1 MNFGRKLAKLRW
13 DGPRHLLSR
22 IIDRFY
28 RRQRRRQQRARWAT
42 AAPQARVPLAAG
54 FDSRW
59 AQQLWPGAADPRWCP
74 GAAQRW
80 PTWHAAAQQQA
91 EAAAHGVFDLLC
103 SGPVDVRDGAGGLRW
118 HDDFKGGATF
128 PADRLYLDVPICL
141 PQDGTDIKIP
151 WELSRFQ
158 QVFAWLWTDPQR
170 YGEVFLTQWRHWLQ
184 HNPVARGVN
193 WVCAMDVAL
202 RAVSWTAALAAWGHT
217 WDRATLDEM
226 GAALALHG
234 EFVRDNLEWIIGDR
248 TNHYFSDITG
258 LAVISAALG
267 DYPPAR
273 EWAALAARELRR
285 EILRQFAPDG
295 LDRECS
301 STYHRLMVELATLGW
316 RACQVAGH
324 DLGSEVR
331 QRLVRA
337 YEALDVLCDASGHG
351 PLIGDNDS
359 GRVFPLVQRADT
371 ELRYLLPLGAALL
384 DAPHL
389 AVVPPCPEVALL
401 AGPAALEATTG
412 TTDAAPAVAGRA
424 LPDSGIFALGRGGD
438 RLIVRCGPL
447 TSPPTGTHRHLDQLS
462 ITLAVG
468 GQALLVDPGQYCY
481 TTWPGWRVRFIST
494 FAHNT
499 IFVDDEE
506 QCRLF
511 DLGRSSYTII
521 PETRPR
527 LLQWEATSDHARFVG
542 EHRGYARLR
551 GGGPVRREVCYTPTR
566 RAWQMTDDLALRGP
580 HRVQWRFHLHPDATL
595 TGAGVT
601 WQVQRGGSTLHIQ
614 GELAGVQGRAA
625 DAWYAP
631 AYGCKVATQ
640 VLLFEAATAGR
651 VRSVFRMRAEGP
663 A

>member
-1 MNFGRKLAKLRW
+1 MNLERRLAKLRW
-13 DGPRHLLSR
+13 DGPRHLLGR
-22 IIDRFY
+22 VLDRLHR
-28 RRQRRRQQRARWAT
+28 RRQRRRQRGCWGS
-42 AAPQARVPLAAG
+42 AAPQTQVPVGPDFSPHLAQ
-54 FDSRW
+54 R
-59 AQQLWPGAADPRWCP
+59 LWPGAADTRWCRE
-74 GAAQRW
+74 AAQRW
-80 PTWHAAAQQQA
+80 PAWHAAAQRQA
-91 EAAAHGVFDLLC
+91 DAAARGVFDLLG

-158 QVFAWLWTDPQR
+158 HIFAWLWTDPQR
-170 YGEVFLTQWRHWLQ
+170 YRDAFLAQWRHWLK

-202 RAVSWTAALAAWGHT
+202 RAVSWTAALATWGAT
-217 WDRATLDEM
+217 WDAATRDAM

-234 EFVRDNLEWIIGDR
+234 QFVCDNLEWVFGER

-258 LAVISAALG
+258 LAVIGAVLG

-273 EWAALAARELRR
+273 QWAALAARELRR

-295 LDRECS
+295 FDRECS
-301 STYHRLMVELATLGW
+301 STYHRLMLELATLGW

-324 DLGSEVR
+324 DLGPEIR
-331 QRLVRA
+331 ARLIRA
-337 YEALDVLCDASGHG
+337 YEALDMLCDTSGHG
-351 PLIGDNDS
+351 PLVGDNDS
-359 GRVFPLVQRADT
+359 GRVFPLVQRDDT
-371 ELRYLLPLGAALL
+371 ELRYLLPVGAAVF

-389 AVVPPCPEVALL
+389 ARVPPCPEVALL
-401 AGPAALEATTG
+401 VGPAALEQSPRK
-412 TTDAAPAVAGRA
+412 AAEPAAAGRA
-424 LPDSGIFALGRGGD
+424 LPDSGLFALGRGGD

-481 TTWPGWRVRFIST
+481 TTWPGWRLRFIST

-499 IFVDDEE
+499 VIVDEAE

-511 DLGRSSYTII
+511 DMGRASYTII
-521 PETRPR
+521 PEARQR
-527 LLQWEATSDHARFVG
+527 LLAWEVGADQARFVG
-542 EHRGYARLR
+542 EHRGYTRLR
-551 GGGPVRREVCYTPTR
+551 GGGPVRREVRYTPPTR
-566 RAWQMTDDLALRGP
+566 TWQITDDLTLHGS
-580 HRVQWRFHLHPDATL
+580 HRVQWRFHLHPEATL
-595 TGAGVT
+595 SGAGDT
-601 WQVQRGGSTLHIQ
+601 WQVQRGGSTLYVRAQ
-614 GELAGVQGRAA
+614 LAGLQGRAA
-625 DAWYAP
+625 EAWYAP
-631 AYGCKVATQ
+631 AYGHKVATQ
-640 VLLFEAATAGR
+640 VLLFEAATADR
-651 VRSVFRMRAEGP
+651 VRCVFQLCGEGP